1 MSRAQKFDRS
11 DVLDKA
17 LGLFWTRG
25 YEASSISKLLD
36 VMGMNRGS
44 LYCAFKDKRSL
55 YQEVLAHYYEGL
67 RAELF
72 IPTLVEISD
81 PLESFREFF
90 YRGLL
95 HDNAP
100 IRARGCL
107 LFNAI
112 SELSHNDPGL
122 SDDASG
128 YISELRTLFIN
139 KLVEAKK
146 LGLSDGSKNTETQ
159 ADFLL
164 GILAGLRVQS
174 QMGVSLDVI
183 KEAIDSALS
192 CIFSTAHIKKQPI

>member
-1 MSRAQKFDRS
+1 MARVQKFDRS

-17 LGLFWTRG
+17 LNLFWLRG
-25 YEASSISKLLD
+25 YEATSISKLLD
-36 VMGMNRGS
+36 VMDLNRGS

-55 YQEVLAHYYEGL
+55 YQEVLGHYYQGL
-67 RAELF
+67 RENLF
-72 IPTLVEISD
+72 IPTLVDISD

-95 HDNAP
+95 DGSAP

-107 LFNAI
+107 LFNAV

-122 SDDASG
+122 SDDASS
-128 YISELRTLFIN
+128 YIFELRSLFVK
-139 KLVEAKK
+139 KLSEART
-146 LGLSDGSKNTETQ
+146 LGLSDASKSIETQ

-164 GILAGLRVQS
+164 GILAGLRLQS
-174 QMGVSLDVI
+174 KMGFNSDVI

-192 CIFSTAHIKKQPI
+192 CIFTQTVEA

>member
-1 MSRAQKFDRS
+1 MARAQKFDRS

-17 LGLFWTRG
+17 LDLFWMRG
-25 YEASSISKLLD
+25 YEASSISKLLN
-36 VMGMNRGS
+36 VMGLNRGS

-55 YQEVLAHYYEGL
+55 YQEVLEHYYQGL
-67 RAELF
+67 RTELF

-81 PLESFREFF
+81 PLESIREFF
-90 YRGLL
+90 YRTLL

-128 YISELRTLFIN
+128 YIFELRTLFVN
-139 KLVEAKK
+139 KLIEAKK
-146 LGLSDGSKNTETQ
+146 LGLSDGSKSTETQ

-174 QMGVSLDVI
+174 KMGVSLEVV

-192 CIFSTAHIKKQPI
+192 CVFHTA